1 MQNKGVVKFFAI
13 IFALVCLFQLSFT
26 LVSTIMSGK
35 ANTYSTGPK
44 VMEQARQLAKSNPA
58 KLELIFDS
66 LSKARLEYFNDSM
79 SSVSVYNILLKKYTL
94 KDIREREINLGLDL
108 KGGMNVTMEVS
119 VPDIIHALSGYSKD
133 PVFNKALQKAIEK
146 EKTSTAD
153 FVDLFAAAFKE
164 TDPNAKLAAIFNTVE
179 LKDKVNYNSTNEQVI
194 TVIREEANA
203 AIDRTFNILRS
214 RIDRF
219 GVTQPNIQ
227 RLQTAGRI
235 LIELPGIKEPERVRK
250 LLQGTA
256 RLEFWETYQFPDL
269 SSFFLESNKKLA
281 SILTAG
287 GDTIKGDSTKVMDTA
302 NLAKSPATKETLAEK
317 KGKKEKAGKNPKETA
332 APEKKTAKKD
342 TAKSSNAL
350 LNQLGKDT
358 TKKGEASKNEQT
370 FQDYAKKNPLTAYLH
385 LAIYQTKDGK
395 YEAGKGATVG
405 SSYIKDTSRVNHM
418 LKLVKNMFP
427 RDMKLSWTVKPRT
440 ETPDVLELNALKV
453 TSRDGSPSL
462 GGDVITNA
470 RQDYDQNGKVE
481 VAMSMNSEGARV
493 WKRLT
498 GDNVGKQI
506 AIVLDGYVYS
516 APNVLG
522 EIPNGTSSITGNFTV
537 EEAQDLANILKAG
550 KLPAPARIVAEE
562 VVGPS
567 LGQESINAGLISFI
581 IAFIGVLLYMS
592 LYYNGAGHVADIAL
606 FANVFFLFGVLASIG
621 AVLTLPGIA
630 GVVLTLA
637 MAVDSNVI
645 IYERMREEIRA
656 GKGLRLVV
664 KDGFHHALS
673 AIIDGH
679 VTTILTGIVLYIFGS
694 GAVQGFATTLVIGLL
709 LSLFSSIFIARLC
722 FEFMLDRNMNIT
734 VGNRYTINAFQN
746 THIDFIGL
754 RKKMYI
760 LSLCIIIPGVISIF
774 IRGLD
779 PGLDFTGGR
788 SYIVRFDQNI
798 PTNGLRESLRKEMGE
813 SPEVKTFGP
822 KNQVKITTKY
832 LINDRTPKAD
842 SLVNV
847 KLFQGIKAFYKSAI
861 TYEQFKSNDAKK
873 IMGEL
878 SSQRVDPTI
887 SYRLIQQ
894 AFLAVLFALI
904 IIFIYIAIRFKNWQY
919 GLGGVISLFHDTL
932 VIITAF
938 TLLWGF
944 LPFSLEVD
952 QSFIAALLTII
963 GYSIMDTV
971 IIFDRIREYSKL
983 YPKRDLANNIN
994 AAINSTL
1001 GRTINTS
1008 GITLVTMVV
1017 IFIFGG
1023 EVLRGFMF
1031 ALIIGVISGTYSS
1044 VFNATP
1050 IAYDVIM
1057 WQRRRKEKKELS
1069 SKAR

>member
-1 MQNKGVVKFFAI
+1 MQNKGVVQFFAI
-13 IFALVCLFQLSFT
+13 IFGLVCLFQLSF
-26 LVSTIMSGK
+26 SFISYHYQNK
-35 ANTYSTGPK
+35 ADQYSTAP
-44 VMEQARQLAKSNPA
+44 VVRQMAIKLANGNPLRQEFTYDSIVKS
-58 KLELIFDS
+58 
-66 LSKARLEYFNDSM
+66 RLEYFNDSM
-79 SSVSVYNILLKKYTL
+79 ANITVFNILLKKYTL
-94 KDIREREINLGLDL
+94 KDVREREINLGLDL
-108 KGGMNVTMEVS
+108 KGGMNVTMDVS
-119 VPDIIHALSGYSKD
+119 VPDIIRALSGNSQN
-133 PVFNKALQKAIEK
+133 PIFVKALQRALDK

-153 FVDLFAAAFKE
+153 FVDLFAQSFKE
-164 TDPNAKLAAIFNTVE
+164 TDPNAKLASIFNTVE
-179 LKDKVNYNSTNEQVI
+179 LKDRINYNSTNDEVI
-194 TVIREEANA
+194 KVIRDETNA
-203 AIDRTFNILRS
+203 AIDRTFNILRT

-227 RLQTAGRI
+227 KLQTAGRI
-235 LIELPGIKEPERVRK
+235 LIELPGIKEPDRVRK

-256 RLEFWETYQFPDL
+256 QLEFWETYQFPDL
-269 SSFFLESNKKLA
+269 SSYFNEADKRLV
-281 SILTAG
+281 SILRTGA
-287 GDTIKGDSTKVMDTA
+287 DTLQADTLKKDTSIINKIKGK
-302 NLAKSPATKETLAEK
+302 NPLLAEK
-317 KGKKEKAGKNPKETA
+317 KE
-332 APEKKTAKKD
+332 TAKKETKKEVSAKNEVVKKD
-342 TAKSSNAL
+342 TSKKENAL
-350 LNQLGKDT
+350 LKELGKDT
-358 TKKGEASKNEQT
+358 SSKSLESKRNQSLEES
-370 FQDYAKKNPLTAYLH
+370 AKRNPLFTYLNPP
-385 LAIYQTKDGK
+385 IFQNKEGK
-395 YEAGKGATVG
+395 YEQGQTAMVG
-405 SSYIKDTSRVNHM
+405 RALIKDTARVNYM
-418 LKLVKNMFP
+418 MRLVKNIFP
-427 RDMKLSWTVKPRT
+427 RNVKFAWINKPRD
-440 ETPDVLELNALKV
+440 EAKEVLELVALKV
-453 TSRDGSPSL
+453 TSRDGTPAL

-470 RQDYDQNGKVE
+470 RQDYDQNGQVE
-481 VAMSMNSEGARV
+481 VSMSMNGEGARI

-498 GDNVGKQI
+498 GDNIGKQI

-516 APNVLG
+516 YPNVKG
-522 EIPNGTSSITGNFTV
+522 EIPNGSSSISGGNMTV

-562 VVGPS
+562 EVGPS
-567 LGQESINAGLISFI
+567 LGRESINAGLISFI

-694 GAVQGFATTLVIGLL
+694 GPVQGFATTLVIGLL
-709 LSLFSSIFIARLC
+709 LSLFSSIFIARIC

-734 VGNRYTINAFQN
+734 VGNKYTINAFQH

-754 RKKMYI
+754 RNKMYI
-760 LSLCIIIPGVISIF
+760 LSLCIIVPGIISIF
-774 IRGLD
+774 IRGLE

-788 SYIVRFDQNI
+788 SYIVRFDQNVS
-798 PTNGLRESLRKEMGE
+798 TNKLRESLGRTLGE
-813 SPEVKTFGP
+813 PPEVKTFGP
-822 KNQVKITTKY
+822 RNQVKITTKFM
-832 LINDRTPKAD
+832 INDRSQKSD
-842 SLVNV
+842 SIVDARI
-847 KLFQGIKAFYKSAI
+847 FQGVKGFYSKPMTLAD
-861 TYEQFKSNDAKK
+861 YKSNDSKK
-873 IMGEL
+873 IIGEL
-878 SSQRVDPTI
+878 SHQRVDPTI
-887 SYRLIQQ
+887 SYALIWQ
-894 AFLAVLFALI
+894 AVSAVFFALI
-904 IIFIYIAIRFKNWQY
+904 IIFIYIAVRFKNWQY
-919 GLGGVISLFHDTL
+919 GLGGVVSLFHDTL

-938 TLLWGF
+938 TLLHGIM
-944 LPFSLEVD
+944 PFSMEVD

-971 IIFDRIREYSKL
+971 IIFDRIREYNRL

-1008 GITLVTMVV
+1008 GITLVTLIV

-1031 ALIIGVISGTYSS
+1031 ALLIGVISGTYSS

-1057 WQRRRKEKKELS
+1057 YQKRKKERKELA
-1069 SKAR
+1069 SKGR